1 MKVSELIP
9 GNKYNATCFN
19 GNKCTFIETQKKFS
33 EDCACVIVQ
42 YLGRLYIAS
51 ASQLYIERR

>member
-19 GNKCTFIETQKKFS
+19 GNMCTFVEVFEEFPDGSALVSVEYQ
-33 EDCACVIVQ
+33 
-42 YLGRLYIAS
+42 GRLYLAS
-51 ASQLYIERR
+51 IHQLYIEN